1 MDAQDGA
8 LLMAAANGGCGL
20 EAQLGCRHEHLLLAS
35 LAWHF
40 QNS

>member
-8 LLMAAANGGCGL
+8 HSWLAANGGCGL
-20 EAQLGCRHEHLLLAS
+20 EAQPGCRHEHLFLAS